1 MSDVWTVSRAS
12 ASMSEPP
19 PLKYSSET
27 HQNIRFLKIENLG
40 AGRTLDFMVG
50 EFRSLR
56 HFRTSTTHPH
66 TKFEWI
72 PTIRGR
78 ELLQFTD
85 WTFEGRLPSQIWP
98 EMDFY
103 NFAAFKDSYLHPRT
117 RLQQISQS
125 ATERIFPPI
134 FSRAI
139 LPGLVLRGV
148 WTELY
153 KFGVDI
159 KDPWQVCF
167 EFSICCFLSKPDPPL
182 KGQISHL

>member
-1 MSDVWTVSRAS
+1 
-12 ASMSEPP
+12 
-19 PLKYSSET
+19 
-27 HQNIRFLKIENLG
+27 
-40 AGRTLDFMVG
+40 
-50 EFRSLR
+50 
-56 HFRTSTTHPH
+56 
-66 TKFEWI
+66 
-72 PTIRGR
+72 
-78 ELLQFTD
+78 
-85 WTFEGRLPSQIWP
+85 
-98 EMDFY
+98 MDFY

-159 KDPWQVCF
+159 KDP
-167 EFSICCFLSKPDPPL
+167 
-182 KGQISHL
+182 